1 MRREA
6 SRRSGN
12 SQGTGNTKCCEV
24 TSQDSWPRLEALI
37 KASRRKLRP
46 EGLGGTRKVLDFPG
60 GSDSKESPC
69 NEGDLGSI
77 PGLGR
82 SPGDGHG
89 FPVFLPEEPPWTE
102 EPNSPWGHKVSD
114 TTEGLS
120 TAPEHPTTASK
131 HHLRCTSP

>member
-82 SPGDGHG
+82 FCG
-89 FPVFLPEEPPWTE
+89 
-102 EPNSPWGHKVSD
+102 
-114 TTEGLS
+114 EGNGNPLQYS
-120 TAPEHPTTASK
+120 CMENPMNGEAW
-131 HHLRCTSP
+131 